1 LQQNLRESISVR
13 RALRCAS
20 IEWRIQAR
28 WIAREKNLTAS
39 VRSYPNE
46 QTPALPG
53 RCSDALPAIVS
64 FDRLENFITM
74 RGVAGAGIAESV
86 RWFHWIDA
94 AGAYCDSTHKAVF

>member
-1 LQQNLRESISVR
+1 VLYVALQSNGAFKLVGSRAKKISPHLFVR
-13 RALRCAS
+13 IRMSKLLHC
-20 IEWRIQAR
+20 
-28 WIAREKNLTAS
+28 LDD
-39 VRSYPNE
+39 VR
-46 QTPALPG
+46 
-53 RCSDALPAIVS
+53 DALHAIVS